1 MPNSNK
7 ILYKIVFAYVDEMS
21 NGKWKEQEC
30 IVSSIAECKKIYG
43 LDTDPTIYDY
53 KIISVNEIFTFT
65 KD

>member
-1 MPNSNK
+1 MPNPNK
-7 ILYKIVFAYVDEMS
+7 TLYKIVFAYMDEMS
-21 NGKWKEQEC
+21 NGEWKEQEC